1 MSRRVAVR
9 VQAAKPVVMVNSC
22 TGKMGR
28 AVADAAVR
36 AGLTLAPY
44 TLCSENEAGG
54 YVEVAGQQLKL
65 VGPSSRDQIITEVGG
80 VPLLLISNRHDC
92 SFWEEPQSTA
102 EALKPVFTQCSHHS
116 CPVLPLHNPTHAPPL
131 ATPTLP
137 WLSILGEAAAS
148 QPDYG

>member
-1 MSRRVAVR
+1 MQSKAGASRSASMSRRVAVR

-28 AVADAAVR
+28 AVADAALR

-54 YVEVAGQQLKL
+54 SVEVAGQQLKL

-80 VPLLLISNRHDC
+80 ASGRSHKA
-92 SFWEEPQSTA
+92 Q
-102 EALKPVFTQCSHHS
+102 LKP
-116 CPVLPLHNPTHAPPL
+116 
-131 ATPTLP
+131 
-137 WLSILGEAAAS
+137 
-148 QPDYG
+148 